1 MLDLLIKGGTVVDGS
16 GAPARQADVA
26 IADGKVT
33 AIGAIDAPARRTI
46 DAHGLVVAP
55 GFVDPH
61 THYDAQICWDLPLS
75 SAPWHGVTTVV
86 MGNCGV
92 GIAPVRPEAREIVTW
107 DLVNIEGIPFDVLDK
122 GIDWDWQSYP
132 EYIDAARRRGSGIN
146 LAFLAPLTPFRHF
159 VMGEESMKRA
169 ATPAETATIAGLI
182 GDAIDAGAIGWST
195 TIGRQHVGYKGR
207 PIACRLAD
215 RAELAAYS
223 NVLRERGKGTVQIA
237 LTRQVGYLLDD
248 ERELLDFLLT
258 ESGRPVTWSFLMDRH
273 DIPDAASNTLDE
285 IAPLIARG
293 GVPQFTPLP
302 VSSDINL
309 KRPFL
314 FSVYP
319 SWKPALNATPEDQ
332 RALFASADFRDGFRD
347 ELATQ
352 PMGFTGNWALVDVAH
367 VTSAALK
374 PLEGRTVA
382 DIAGERGVDPLD
394 LFFDIAVED
403 GLETQFTIT
412 LFNTDVHRVAR
423 LVNDPRVV
431 VGLSDA
437 GAHVDMHDN
446 AGYGAYLLGKISR
459 DLQAMTLERAV
470 QRLTSEPARL
480 FGLND
485 RGLLAPGLPADIVIF
500 DYATIG
506 PKLSPIHNQEVRH
519 DLPGNGK
526 RLVWPQDNAIRFTIV
541 NGEVLYEAG
550 VYQDILP
557 GRVVSA

>member
-1 MLDLLIKGGTVVDGS
+1 VSTVDLLIKGGTVVDGS

-75 SAPWHGVTTVV
+75 SAPWHGITTVV

-273 DIPDAASNTLDE
+273 
-285 IAPLIARG
+285 
-293 GVPQFTPLP
+293 
-302 VSSDINL
+302 
-309 KRPFL
+309 
-314 FSVYP
+314 
-319 SWKPALNATPEDQ
+319 
-332 RALFASADFRDGFRD
+332 
-347 ELATQ
+347 
-352 PMGFTGNWALVDVAH
+352 
-367 VTSAALK
+367 
-374 PLEGRTVA
+374 
-382 DIAGERGVDPLD
+382 
-394 LFFDIAVED
+394 
-403 GLETQFTIT
+403 
-412 LFNTDVHRVAR
+412 VAR
-423 LVNDPRVV
+423 SVRDVLALEQVFQQM
-431 VGLSDA
+431 LSRKVSVIEQRDA
-437 GAHVDMHDN
+437 WG
-446 AGYGAYLLGKISR
+446 
-459 DLQAMTLERAV
+459 T
-470 QRLTSEPARL
+470 PAP
-480 FGLND
+480 F
-485 RGLLAPGLPADIVIF
+485 
-500 DYATIG
+500 
-506 PKLSPIHNQEVRH
+506 E
-519 DLPGNGK
+519 
-526 RLVWPQDNAIRFTIV
+526 
-541 NGEVLYEAG
+541 
-550 VYQDILP
+550 
-557 GRVVSA
+557 

>member
-1 MLDLLIKGGTVVDGS
+1 VLDLLIRGGTVVDGS
-16 GAPARQADVA
+16 GAPGRRADLA
-26 IADGKVT
+26 IADGKVV
-33 AIGAIDAPARRTI
+33 AIGAIDQPAHRAI
-46 DAHGLVVAP
+46 DADGLIVAP

-61 THYDAQICWDLPLS
+61 THYDAQICWDRSLTS
-75 SAPWHGVTTVV
+75 SPWHGVTTVV

-122 GIDWDWQSYP
+122 GIDWDWQSFPDYLA
-132 EYIDAARRRGSGIN
+132 AARRRGSGIN
-146 LAFLAPLTPFRHF
+146 LAFLAPLTPFRHY
-159 VMGEESMKRA
+159 VMGEASMDRA
-169 ATPAETATIAGLI
+169 ATPAEAATIAGLL
-182 GDAIDAGAIGWST
+182 GEAMEAGAIGWST

-215 RAELAAYS
+215 RAELSAYA
-223 NVLRERGKGTVQIA
+223 NVLKRRGKGTIQIA

-248 ERELLDFLLT
+248 ERALLDFLLT

-273 DIPDAASNTLDE
+273 DIPNAASDTLDQ

-293 GVPQFTPLP
+293 GIPQFTPLP

-319 SWKPALNATPEDQ
+319 SWKPALNAPVEDQ
-332 RALFASADFRDGFRD
+332 LALLRSAAFRTAFRD
-347 ELATQ
+347 ELAAA
-352 PMGFTGNWALVDVAH
+352 PMGFTGDWSLVEIGEVAKP
-367 VTSAALK
+367 TLK
-374 PLEGRTVA
+374 PLEGRTIA
-382 DIAGERGVDPLD
+382 DIAGERGVDPFD
-394 LFFDIAVED
+394 LFFDIAVDD
-403 GLETQFTIT
+403 GLDSQFTFT
-412 LFNTDVHRVAR
+412 LFNVDEDRVAR

-446 AGYGAYLLGKISR
+446 AGYGAYLLGRISR
-459 DLQAMTLERAV
+459 EMQAMTLERAV

-480 FGLND
+480 FGLDD
-485 RGLLAPGLPADIVIF
+485 RGLLAPGLPADVVIF

-506 PKLSPIHNQEVRH
+506 PKLSPIHNQEVHR

-526 RLVWPQDNAIRFTIV
+526 RLVWPQDAAIRYTIV

-550 VYQDILP
+550 QYQGGLP
-557 GRVVSA
+557 GRVVTC